1 MKIHYD
7 AEVDVLSIIFIDT
20 TVITKYLEK
29 GIAVDYAE
37 DGQLAGVEIL
47 AATKQF
53 GGKATLQQVVIEG
66 LGLVA
71 SGLG

>member
-20 TVITKYLEK
+20 TVTTRYIEK
-29 GIAVDYAE
+29 GIAIDYSA
-37 DGQLAGVEIL
+37 DGQLAGIEIL

-53 GGKATLQQVVIEG
+53 GGKGTLQQLVIEG
-66 LGLVA
+66 LGLIP
-71 SGLG
+71 S

>member
-20 TVITKYLEK
+20 TVSTKYLEK

-37 DGQLAGVEIL
+37 DGQLAGIEVL

-53 GGKATLQQVVIEG
+53 GGKSTLQQVVIEG
-66 LGLVA
+66 LGLA
-71 SGLG
+71 SSGF